1 MPSQLSTSK
10 IFFLISAIINL
21 AYALILSAYAAIT
34 GLFTCGIGCFL
45 FIIPIINIVSCVMDF
60 ISYNK
65 LNTLNQPGTFSSMQF
80 AAIMDIVT
88 VITGNPIS
96 MIFGII
102 NLIYLNDQKVK
113 AFLIEKGIY

>member
-10 IFFLISAIINL
+10 VFFLISAIINIG
-21 AYALILSAYAAIT
+21 YAVVLSIYVAIT
-34 GLFTCGIGCFL
+34 GMVTCGIGCFL

-65 LNTLNQPGTFSSMQF
+65 LNTLDQPGTFSSMQF

-88 VITGNPIS
+88 VITGNPVS
-96 MIFGII
+96 FIFGII
-102 NLIYLNDQKVK
+102 NLVYLNDQKVK
-113 AFLIEKGIY
+113 SFLVEKGIY